1 MERCEIKLMNKDK
14 LANVKW
20 TRDDYV
26 RDEGDEDCREGY
38 GEASL
43 SLSCLANHTVISNT

>member
-1 MERCEIKLMNKDK
+1 M
-14 LANVKW
+14 
-20 TRDDYV
+20 V
-26 RDEGDEDCREGY
+26 RPRYEADDEGDEDCREGY